1 MYEDLILATTTQMI
15 QNNTMQYKYKGDL
28 QTALL
33 DDLRSNLNLELS
45 SDIYQIKNA
54 LTEPQHFDLKQ
65 QLDLELK
72 VLLKNY
78 IMNWDIP
85 RLLDHQSY
93 QEKIDDMYHEL
104 KGATLFFLGI
114 EVHYDTQLE
123 ALAQFQKPE
132 FTKDKDKS
140 NKLDQKKQR
149 LELRKK
155 NALEDEK
162 RMRKEAIITP
172 FQIIMQ
178 CNYEPARE
186 SHQELTEEQASK
198 PESAREHPRHAHV
211 VRPEGKHSTDGDI
224 ELMPINGKK
233 IRNCQASVAWG
244 I

>member
-1 MYEDLILATTTQMI
+1 MYKALILVQTTQMI

-33 DDLRSNLNLELS
+33 DDLRSNLDLGLS
-45 SDIYQIKNA
+45 SDIYQIKNTLA
-54 LTEPQHFDLKQ
+54 EPKHSKLKQ
-65 QLDLELK
+65 KLEQELQ

-85 RLLDHQSY
+85 RLLDPQSY
-93 QEKIDDMYHEL
+93 QKEIDDMYHEL

-123 ALAQFQKPE
+123 ALAKFQKPE

-140 NKLDQKKQR
+140 DKLDKKRQR
-149 LELRKK
+149 LELRKNK
-155 NALEDEK
+155 ALEDEK
-162 RMRKEAIITP
+162 RMQEEAINTP

-211 VRPEGKHSTDGDI
+211 VRAELKHSTDGDI
-224 ELMPINGKK
+224 ELTSLNVG
-233 IRNCQASVAWG
+233 NFQASVECS